1 MSLQNRRLKTS
12 AGSSS
17 IIVLLCKH
25 RTHNLINFY
34 KEFKC
39 VPLRKDIPTLTLTQG
54 FYLLWLSSTPLE
66 ALRFKHSPQQFH
78 TPWGKSKMSENLL
91 CSFPLSLFC
100 KHAIKQNTHKA
111 DTPCKTR
118 QISKTEQ
125 WNRLSLKFKGDFR
138 QLTLLSLWV
147 CQCSTSPYNRAK
159 GAPVTNRQS
168 CWNILGLQLIHWHS
182 RHGSGSINLAKTE

>member
-17 IIVLLCKH
+17 ITVLLCKH
-25 RTHNLINFY
+25 RTHNFIHFY

-39 VPLRKDIPTLTLTQG
+39 VPLRRDIPTLTLTQG
-54 FYLLWLSSTPLE
+54 FYLLWLSFTPLE
-66 ALRFKHSPQQFH
+66 ALRFKHSPKQFH
-78 TPWGKSKMSENLL
+78 TPGGKSKNPL
-91 CSFPLSLFC
+91 CSFPLGLFC

-125 WNRLSLKFKGDFR
+125 WNRLSLTVQRRFQAD
-138 QLTLLSLWV
+138 QLGKSVVLPVQHISLQQSQRCSCNQQAKLL
-147 CQCSTSPYNRAK
+147 QHFGSP
-159 GAPVTNRQS
+159 T
-168 CWNILGLQLIHWHS
+168 HS
-182 RHGSGSINLAKTE
+182 RHGSGSTTLGKTE